1 MSIRNTVTI
10 VVSPRPRVGKT
21 LLARLLID
29 FHRHE
34 GRNAEGYDL
43 SNEGTLTQFLPQQ
56 THAAAVADIHG
67 QMALFDKL
75 IDGDGVHKVVDV
87 GHEFFETFFDV
98 VNQTD
103 FAREARRREIAP
115 AVLYVM
121 TPDQSAAKAF
131 AALRDKLPPGAL
143 TPVHNELLGGARL
156 RGQYPALGSGGAVT
170 LHVPALAPGPRR
182 AIDKPPFSFIGTDI
196 PDNWHGETERWLR
209 RVFLEFR
216 EFHLRLLLADLQS
229 SLQISP

>member
-10 VVSPRPRVGKT
+10 VASPRPRVGKT

-43 SNEGTLTQFLPQQ
+43 SSEGTLTQFLPQQ

-67 QMALFDKL
+67 QMALFDRL

-87 GHEFFETFFDV
+87 GHEFFETFFAV
-98 VNQTD
+98 VSQTD

-131 AALRDKLPPGAL
+131 AGLCDKLPPGVL
-143 TPVHNELLGGARL
+143 TPVHNETLGGPRL
-156 RGQYPALGSGGAVT
+156 RGQYLLFSGGAAV
-170 LHVPALAPGPRR
+170 LHLPALAPGLRR
-182 AIDKPPFSFIGTDI
+182 VIDKPPFSFIGTDI
-196 PDNWHGETERWLR
+196 PDNWHGEMERWLR

-229 SLQISP
+229 SIQISP